1 MLSYRRETTLKG
13 GLVLAKSG
21 RLEQRDNILQI
32 LYVYLQP
39 LRHNGPAK
47 LSNSVKKKQI
57 KVYYAIQGHSRSLRS
72 VPIESLYVTSY

>member
-47 LSNSVKKKQI
+47 LSNSVKKSK
-57 KVYYAIQGHSRSLRS
+57 
-72 VPIESLYVTSY
+72 